1 MFHLVK
7 WLNVASLPR
16 RGRLG
21 EEQGAGEPRVQ
32 GSALGQEKSLRSLS
46 ISVEGAAIGVHEL
59 ARGEGGNKVK
69 HIRQKGKNNR
79 TMLNQAT
86 NIVTEAKAKHCDLSA
101 SRGL

>member
-1 MFHLVK
+1 MFRLVK

-16 RGRLG
+16 RGILG

-32 GSALGQEKSLRSLS
+32 GSALGQENSLRSLS
-46 ISVEGAAIGVHEL
+46 ISVEGAAIVVHEL

-79 TMLNQAT
+79 TTLNKPT
-86 NIVTEAKAKHCDLSA
+86 KSGSEAKAKCCDLSA